1 MKLTKNLLAVILA
14 IVAICNMVACSAVPS
29 DEVPAEA
36 EGDWAFA
43 VNNVANAG
51 VLTEQAYYYLS
62 QRGVL
67 TLADLKT
74 GTGITLCSR
83 TGCQH
88 KTPDCEANLPLITK
102 LFFWNGYLYYFEMS
116 ALDSY
121 LYRRDATGAQEEKV
135 CPISKKFVDE
145 KKAVDIT
152 SFVVAGKYLYFV
164 ATVGDMVEDE
174 YGVLSVKETIHYIGR
189 IDLETGK
196 EESIL
201 EEKLEKQYESLTLYG
216 ASSNS
221 VLFCHMEGMDV
232 SYGDPGWTDAMK
244 QMQISTKL
252 WNGKTGK
259 ITTLFEEKNEKS
271 LAVKMVEDGK
281 IYVVDPSNMNTYA
294 YDLKTKEQSLLYQGY
309 AWFWG
314 GGYALRQDESTN
326 EWHVYDLSDD
336 KLLTYELEDQCLF
349 VQQTSDKG
357 VVVWQSDCGEDGS
370 EIWFYYITYESL
382 ADGLQTSD
390 MLFLFANRQ
399 GVF

>member
-1 MKLTKNLLAVILA
+1 
-14 IVAICNMVACSAVPS
+14 
-29 DEVPAEA
+29 
-36 EGDWAFA
+36 
-43 VNNVANAG
+43 
-51 VLTEQAYYYLS
+51 
-62 QRGVL
+62 
-67 TLADLKT
+67 
-74 GTGITLCSR
+74 
-83 TGCQH
+83 
-88 KTPDCEANLPLITK
+88 
-102 LFFWNGYLYYFEMS
+102 
-116 ALDSY
+116 
-121 LYRRDATGAQEEKV
+121 
-135 CPISKKFVDE
+135 
-145 KKAVDIT
+145 
-152 SFVVAGKYLYFV
+152 
-164 ATVGDMVEDE
+164 
-174 YGVLSVKETIHYIGR
+174 
-189 IDLETGK
+189 
-196 EESIL
+196 
-201 EEKLEKQYESLTLYG
+201 
-216 ASSNS
+216 
-221 VLFCHMEGMDV
+221 
-232 SYGDPGWTDAMK
+232 MK